1 MPGYDQ
7 NTKKL
12 NEESN
17 HTLSESDLIQGCLDG
32 NRQMQEI
39 LYKKFSSKMYSVCLR
54 YSGNIE
60 DANDLLQEGFIKIF
74 RNLEKFRGDGSFEGW
89 IRRIFV
95 NTSIEHFRK
104 KVKLYNVTEVQENTI
119 EDVELNILDSMAEKD
134 IIFLVNELAPGY
146 KAVFNM
152 HVIEGYSHKEIA
164 DILGITEGTSK
175 SQLARAKGVLKK
187 SLEKTMNKTSGDT
200 INT

>member
-1 MPGYDQ
+1 
-7 NTKKL
+7 
-12 NEESN
+12 
-17 HTLSESDLIQGCLDG
+17 
-32 NRQMQEI
+32 MQEL
-39 LYKKFSSKMYSVCLR
+39 LYQKYSSKMYGVCLR

-74 RNLEKFRGDGSFEGW
+74 KNLIKFRGEGSFEGW

-119 EDVELNILDSMAEKD
+119 EDDDLTILDTLAEKD
-134 IIFLVNELAPGY
+134 IISLVNELSPGY
-146 KAVFNM
+146 KTVFNM

-164 DILGITEGTSK
+164 DILGINEGTSK

-187 SLEKTMNKTSGDT
+187 SVEKRLNKTSNDT
-200 INT
+200 LNS

>member
-1 MPGYDQ
+1 LSQ
-7 NTKKL
+7 Q
-12 NEESN
+12 SN
-17 HTLSESDLIQGCLDG
+17 HTLSESDLIQGCIAG
-32 NRQMQEI
+32 NRQTQEI
-39 LYKKFSSKMYSVCLR
+39 LYKQFSPKMYSVCLR
-54 YSGNIE
+54 YSGNVE

-74 RNLEKFRGDGSFEGW
+74 KNLDKFRGDGSFEGW
-89 IRRIFV
+89 MRRIFV

-104 KVKLYNVTEVQENTI
+104 KVKLYNVTEVQENTV
-119 EDVELNILDSMAEKD
+119 EDVELNVLDSMAEKD
-134 IIFLVNELAPGY
+134 IILLVNELSPGY

-164 DILGITEGTSK
+164 TILGITEGTSK

-187 SLEKTMNKTSGDT
+187 SLEKTMNRASGDT